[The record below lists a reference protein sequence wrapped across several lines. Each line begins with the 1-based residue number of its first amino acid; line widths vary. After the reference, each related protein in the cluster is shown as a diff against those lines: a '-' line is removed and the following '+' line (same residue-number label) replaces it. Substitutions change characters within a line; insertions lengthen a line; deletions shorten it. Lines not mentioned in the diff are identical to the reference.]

1 MHELIRDITLCILF
15 AWMLGLLAHFSRQPL
30 ILAYLVAGFCIGPF
44 GAGWVKSQESIT
56 VISELGLIFMLFMI
70 GLEIDLKKIVRAG
83 RVILFAAG
91 GQLLGGCLLGILFFV
106 GIGLS
111 LGGGGRFDALYLC
124 VASALSSTVI
134 IVKVLYEK
142 RELDTL
148 PGRITL
154 GVLVLQDIFAI
165 LFLAVQ
171 PSLADLQLS
180 VVLLSIARV
189 AVLVAAALLVSRY
202 VLPRLFHQIARRPEL
217 ILLGALAWCFLVA
230 ETAERLS
237 LSREMGALIAGVSL
251 STFPYALDVTAKVT
265 TLRDFF
271 ITLFFVALGM
281 TIPVPNMSVIGLAL
295 MIAAFTVVSRLL
307 TTFTPLYLMK
317 QGLRASLL
325 PAINLAQISEFSLVV
340 IQTGIAD
347 GHIAPETANAAS
359 FAFVVLAVLSTFVMV
374 RSDEIT
380 RWAIGPLKRI
390 GLRDLDHDHVH
401 AEEEHGGGHGEA
413 RRVVI
418 LGFFRAA
425 SALLAEIERQNP
437 LLLDQI
443 TVVDFNPNVYQ
454 TLLSRGVHV
463 IYGDISNVDT
473 LVHAGVGK
481 SEMIIL
487 SVPDSL
493 LKGATNEKLVR
504 HVRTL
509 NPSAK
514 IVATADLL
522 SDVGALYAAGA
533 DYVTVTRLSD
543 AHELFTVIEAAQAGL
558 LEDKRTELDAV
569 LRERREVLP

>member
-30 ILAYLVAGFCIGPF
+30 ILAYLIAGFCIGPF
-44 GAGWVKSQESIT
+44 GAGWVHSQESIG

-83 RVILFAAG
+83 KVILFAAG
-91 GQLLGGCLLGILFFV
+91 GQLLGGCLLGVLFFV

-111 LGGGGRFDALYLC
+111 LGGGHFDAVYLC
-124 VASALSSTVI
+124 VACALSSTVI

-171 PSLADLQLS
+171 PSLANLQGS
-180 VVLLSIARV
+180 VILLSIGRV

-281 TIPVPNMSVIGLAL
+281 TIPVPGLSVIGLAL
-295 MIAAFTVVSRLL
+295 MIAAFTVVSRLV

-325 PAINLAQISEFSLVV
+325 PALNLAQISEFSLVV
-340 IQTGIAD
+340 IQTGVAD
-347 GHIAPETANAAS
+347 HHIAAQTANAAS
-359 FAFVVLAVLSTFVMV
+359 FAFVVLAVLSTFAMS

-390 GLRDLDHDHVH
+390 GLRDLDHGNGH
-401 AEEEHGGGHGEA
+401 AEEGHEGGHGEA
-413 RRVVI
+413 RRIVI

-425 SALLAEIERQNP
+425 SALLAEIERQTP
-437 LLLDQI
+437 VLLEQI

-454 TLLSRGVHV
+454 TLLSRGLHV
-463 IYGDISNVDT
+463 IYGDISSADT
-473 LVHAGVGK
+473 LLHAGVGK

-493 LKGATNEKLVR
+493 LKGASNEKLVR
-504 HVRTL
+504 HVRAL
-509 NPSAK
+509 NPTAL

-522 SDVGALYAAGA
+522 SDVDELYAAGA
-533 DYVTVTRLSD
+533 SYVTVTRLSD

-558 LEDKRTELDAV
+558 LADKRAELDQR
-569 LRERREVLP
+569 LGERREVLP

>member
-30 ILAYLVAGFCIGPF
+30 ILAYLIAGFCIGPF
-44 GAGWVKSQESIT
+44 GAGWVKSQESIS

-83 RVILFAAG
+83 KVILFAAG
-91 GQLLGGCLLGILFFV
+91 GQLLGGCLLGVLFFV

-111 LGGGGRFDALYLC
+111 LGGGHFDAVYLC
-124 VASALSSTVI
+124 VVCALSSTVI

-171 PSLADLQLS
+171 PSLANLEVS
-180 VVLLSIARV
+180 VILLSIGRV
-189 AVLVAAALLVSRY
+189 AVLVAAALLISRY

-281 TIPVPNMSVIGLAL
+281 TIPVPGLSVIGLAL
-295 MIAAFTVVSRLL
+295 MIAAFTVVSRLV

-325 PAINLAQISEFSLVV
+325 PALNLAQISEFSLVV
-340 IQTGIAD
+340 IQTGVAD
-347 GHIAPETANAAS
+347 RHIAAETANAAS
-359 FAFVVLAVLSTFVMV
+359 FAFVVLAVLSTFAMS

-390 GLRDLDHDHVH
+390 GLKDLDHGNGH
-401 AEEEHGGGHGEA
+401 AEEGHEGGHGEA
-413 RRVVI
+413 RRIVI

-425 SALLAEIERQNP
+425 SALMAEIERQAP
-437 LLLDQI
+437 VLLEQI

-454 TLLSRGVHV
+454 TLLSRGLHV
-463 IYGDISNVDT
+463 IYGDISSADT
-473 LVHAGVGK
+473 LLHAGVGK
-481 SEMIIL
+481 SEVIIL

-504 HVRTL
+504 HVRAL
-509 NPSAK
+509 NPTAL

-522 SDVGALYAAGA
+522 SDVDELYAAGA

-558 LEDKRTELDAV
+558 LADKRAELDQR
-569 LRERREVLP
+569 LGERREVLP

>member
-1 MHELIRDITLCILF
+1 MHELIRDITFCILF

-30 ILAYLVAGFCIGPF
+30 ILAYLIAGFCIGPF
-44 GAGWVKSQESIT
+44 GAGWVKSQESIS

-83 RVILFAAG
+83 RVILVAAG
-91 GQLLGGCLLGILFFV
+91 GQLIGGCLLGLLVFV
-106 GIGLS
+106 AIGLS
-111 LGGGGRFDALYLC
+111 LGGGRFDALYLC
-124 VASALSSTVI
+124 VACALSSTVI

-171 PSLADLQLS
+171 PSLANLQLS
-180 VVLLSIARV
+180 VIALSIVRV
-189 AVLVAAALLVSRY
+189 AALVAAALLVSRY
-202 VLPRLFHQIARRPEL
+202 VLPRLFQQIARLPEL
-217 ILLGALAWCFLVA
+217 VLLGALAWCFLVA
-230 ETAERLS
+230 ETAEQLS
-237 LSREMGALIAGVSL
+237 LSREMGALVAGVSL

-281 TIPVPNMSVIGLAL
+281 TIPVPDMSVIGLAL
-295 MIAAFTVVSRLL
+295 IIAAVTLVTRLV

-317 QGLRASLL
+317 QGLRTSLL
-325 PAINLAQISEFSLVV
+325 PAINLAQISEFSLVI
-340 IQTGIAD
+340 IQTGVAD
-347 GHIAPETANAAS
+347 HHIAAETANAAS

-374 RSDEIT
+374 RSNAIV
-380 RWAIGPLKRI
+380 RRVIGPLKRL
-390 GLRDLDHDHVH
+390 GLRDLDHDGLQA
-401 AEEEHGGGHGEA
+401 AEEREGGHGEA
-413 RRVVI
+413 RRIVI

-425 SALLAEIERQNP
+425 SALLAEIERQHP
-437 LLLDQI
+437 LLLEQI

-454 TLLSRGVHV
+454 TLRSRGLHV

-473 LVHAGVGK
+473 LLHAGVAS
-481 SEMIIL
+481 SEMVIL
-487 SVPDSL
+487 SVPDAL

-504 HVRTL
+504 HVRAL
-509 NPSAK
+509 NPDAL

-522 SDVGALYAAGA
+522 SDVNELYAAGA
-533 DYVTVTRLSD
+533 NYVTVTRISD
-543 AHELFTVIEAAQAGL
+543 AQELFAVIEAAQAGL
-558 LEDKRTELDAV
+558 LEDKRSELD
-569 LRERREVLP
+569 LRLSERREVLP